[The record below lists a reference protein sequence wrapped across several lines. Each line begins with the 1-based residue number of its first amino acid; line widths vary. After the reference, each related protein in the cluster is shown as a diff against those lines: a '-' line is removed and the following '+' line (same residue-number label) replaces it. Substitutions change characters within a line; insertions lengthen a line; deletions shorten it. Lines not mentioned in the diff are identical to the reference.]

1 MDLRQLRYFVSIAEL
16 GSFSKAAE
24 VLRIAQ
30 PSISQHMQNLED
42 ELGVQL
48 FSRHARGAAMTAP
61 ARELYDHARRILSS
75 VEHAKDAI
83 QRQATRPVER
93 ISLGLSTSVARNVA
107 LPLFRRLAMHEA
119 EVALHIVEAM
129 PGYLNELLEAGRLD
143 VAVLPD
149 HKPTEFM
156 MEEHVLDEDFV
167 ILIRPQHPFAKRQEV
182 VFSEIFDRRVVLP
195 GRHHTLRIGLEN
207 LAAKNN
213 ITINAIDC
221 DSLTAMAKIV
231 QNDEYATIMP
241 QAAFLDEI
249 ERREI
254 VSVPIVSPT
263 PSWRLSIV
271 KSERSNNPK
280 GSELVAGA
288 LANVIDAMVRNGH
301 WRARL
306 ASAAAQR
313 ET

>member
-48 FSRHARGAAMTAP
+48 FSRHARGATMTGP

-83 QRQATRPVER
+83 QREATRPIER
-93 ISLGLSTSVARNVA
+93 VSLGLSTSVARNVA
-107 LPLFRRLAMHEA
+107 LPLFQHLSSHEA
-119 EVALHIVEAM
+119 KVALHIVEAM
-129 PGYLNELLEAGRLD
+129 PGYLGELLEAGRLD

-149 HKPTEFM
+149 HRPTEFTT
-156 MEEHVLDEDFV
+156 EEPLLDEDFV
-167 ILIRPQHPFAKRQEV
+167 VLVRPQHPFAKRQEV
-182 VFSEIFDRRVVLP
+182 VFSEIFDRPVVLP

-207 LAAKNN
+207 LAARNN
-213 ITINAIDC
+213 VTIRAVDC
-221 DSLTAMAKIV
+221 DSVTAMAKIV
-231 QNDEYATIMP
+231 QNDEYATVMP
-241 QAAFLDEI
+241 QVAFLDEI
-249 ERREI
+249 ARREI

-271 KSERSNNPK
+271 RSERSDNPR
-280 GSELVAGA
+280 GSTLVSEA
-288 LANVIDAMVRNGH
+288 LAVVIDALVREGRWH
-301 WRARL
+301 ARRPRA
-306 ASAAAQR
+306 ASQP
-313 ET
+313 EN